1 MTKIN
6 KVRIIERKN
15 GDTMNKFIIDFKI
28 KDNNITIT
36 YNDGLKKSFPY
47 TKTNRDTLIDYL
59 TSEKNIYT
67 KLKNSLSKQKLLTST
82 LIISDILLTILS
94 YIKFNSILLKLF
106 ITLLDVFILSH
117 LYLIGSIL
125 SDNIY
130 DINLLLSYVNKDA
143 FLREEYL
150 YTKHQK
156 IIDFKKIKELK
167 KELGYNYKPK
177 DNKINSNKNTNL
189 PIIVDNPKVL
199 SFTKK

>member
-1 MTKIN
+1 MN
-6 KVRIIERKN
+6 
-15 GDTMNKFIIDFKI
+15 NKFIIDFKI

-47 TKTNRDTLIDYL
+47 TKTNRDTLLDYL

-67 KLKNSLSKQKLLTST
+67 KLKNSLSKQKILTST
-82 LIISDILLTILS
+82 LIVSDILLTILS
-94 YIKFNSILLKLF
+94 YIKLNSILLKLF

-117 LYLIGSIL
+117 LFLISSIL
-125 SDNIY
+125 SNDIY
-130 DINLLLSYVNKDA
+130 DINILLSYIYKDN

-156 IIDFKKIKELK
+156 IIDLKKVKMLK

-177 DNKINSNKNTNL
+177 DNKINSKSL
-189 PIIVDNPKVL
+189 ISL
-199 SFTKK
+199 SLIFACSIKE

>member
-1 MTKIN
+1 
-6 KVRIIERKN
+6 
-15 GDTMNKFIIDFKI
+15 MNKFIIDFKI
-28 KDNNITIT
+28 KDNNIIIT

-67 KLKNSLSKQKLLTST
+67 KLKNSLTKQKLLTST

-106 ITLLDVFILSH
+106 ITLFDVFILSH
-117 LYLIGSIL
+117 LYLISSIL
-125 SDNIY
+125 SNNIY
-130 DINLLLSYVNKDA
+130 DINVLLSYVNKDA

-189 PIIVDNPKVL
+189 PVIVDNPKVL